1 MPIPLRPLPSS
12 HTYIHTHRYTRTY
25 IPGRY
30 ASIEISWSPFESLAI
45 TRAVLDSKTFHKQK
59 KRCGCLFL
67 KNCTIFALEVNNI
80 QRLCSS
86 LTFQNIYILD
96 SKRSLSIE
104 IEKFPNS
111 LWVLILNGRQGDP
124 MRSTTLSAGIRGPL
138 FRRKTPL
145 TEGESAQ

>member
-1 MPIPLRPLPSS
+1 MPIPLRPPSS
-12 HTYIHTHRYTRTY
+12 HTYIHTHRYTRTH

-45 TRAVLDSKTFHKQK
+45 TRAVLDSKTFHKKK

-104 IEKFPNS
+104 IEKFPSS
-111 LWVLILNGRQGDP
+111 LGINLKRTPGRSNEIDD
-124 MRSTTLSAGIRGPL
+124 TLSWDPWI
-138 FRRKTPL
+138 FV
-145 TEGESAQ
+145 S